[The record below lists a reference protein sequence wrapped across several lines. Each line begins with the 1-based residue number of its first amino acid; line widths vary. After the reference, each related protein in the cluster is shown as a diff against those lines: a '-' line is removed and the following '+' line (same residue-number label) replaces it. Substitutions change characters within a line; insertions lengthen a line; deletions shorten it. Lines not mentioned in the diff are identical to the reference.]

1 MLKNSVLVIAVLLI
15 LISMPLT
22 SATEFILRADG
33 QPIAKYENNNPTYIL
48 YGENNLPIAEIDKD
62 GNVVKTYEYG
72 PMLEPKGESAD
83 FATNNYDPD
92 LELYIGLDAIK
103 VYDSDGNIVSRGVYD
118 PEIGSEIS
126 KTPSKDFLKDAIPS
140 AEPLDYP
147 ESLWAF
153 EHQGYDLATTPEV
166 GSETP
171 YKPNTWKWLESLTPE
186 QRQEYADKGI
196 YRHFLGESLKISYQ
210 LAFMSMYAKAA
221 TTPPQ
226 PTRGNLVRQG
236 ILGRTSQNQAALR
249 FLAAHTTTPTSMAES
264 KYAYITRYANDEE
277 LMEYARRGYV
287 FHPKGETLYVTPDY
301 YSSASAAH
309 GPLALPGEIRQG
321 FVRISTRHLSGI
333 PAVDATVVQS
343 QTQTFGP
350 HAVGGGLE
358 IAFPPGT
365 TIPLK

>member
-1 MLKNSVLVIAVLLI
+1 MECYNKLMKMLKNSVLVIAVLLI

-186 QRQEYADKGI
+186 QRQAEIDKGTS
-196 YRHFLGESLKISYQ
+196 RHFIGELLKIGYELVITS
-210 LAFMSMYAKAA
+210 LYAKEA
-221 TTPPQ
+221 TADSTA
-226 PTRGNLVRQG
+226 TNNCSG
-236 ILGRTSQNQAALR
+236 
-249 FLAAHTTTPTSMAES
+249 
-264 KYAYITRYANDEE
+264 DEFY
-277 LMEYARRGYV
+277 L
-287 FHPKGETLYVTPDY
+287 
-301 YSSASAAH
+301 
-309 GPLALPGEIRQG
+309 
-321 FVRISTRHLSGI
+321 
-333 PAVDATVVQS
+333 
-343 QTQTFGP
+343 
-350 HAVGGGLE
+350 
-358 IAFPPGT
+358 
-365 TIPLK
+365 

>member
-1 MLKNSVLVIAVLLI
+1 MLKNKIVAIAVLFI
-15 LISMPLT
+15 LISIPIV
-22 SATEFILRADG
+22 SAESEFIITLNGPPVEIDDDGNKFYYMQDADG
-33 QPIAKYENNNPTYIL
+33 HITQKIDEN
-48 YGENNLPIAEIDKD
+48 
-62 GNVVKTYEYG
+62 GNVVERYKSYQLIEVKEKT
-72 PMLEPKGESAD
+72 
-83 FATNNYDPD
+83 
-92 LELYIGLDAIK
+92 ELPTRAVSGCDID
-103 VYDSDGNIVSRGVYD
+103 VSTCDNIDMSTGQ
-118 PEIGSEIS
+118 EIS
-126 KTPSKDFLKDAIPS
+126 NAPRIEFPKEDLPS